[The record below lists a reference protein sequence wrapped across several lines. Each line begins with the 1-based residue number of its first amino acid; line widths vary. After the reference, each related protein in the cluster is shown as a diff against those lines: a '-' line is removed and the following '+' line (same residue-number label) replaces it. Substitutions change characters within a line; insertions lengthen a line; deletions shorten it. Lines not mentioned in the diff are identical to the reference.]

1 MPAVTLHTSAP
12 HRHGIAVDRDLQGRW
27 TAPVRCVNTARRS
40 PAMHVTMTTPEAEV
54 LTRRQAAER
63 LGVTTTT
70 LARWAMQGR
79 GPSYSLTGD
88 RKGRALYSAAS
99 IAAWMQERRC
109 TR

>member
-1 MPAVTLHTSAP
+1 
-12 HRHGIAVDRDLQGRW
+12 
-27 TAPVRCVNTARRS
+27 
-40 PAMHVTMTTPEAEV
+40 MHVTMTTPEAEV

-79 GPSYSLTGD
+79 GPAYSLTGLAGG
-88 RKGRALYSAAS
+88 KGRALYSAAS

-109 TR
+109 AR